1 MGTIHFMAL
10 EICDLTRMLRCNRR
24 GYGLTQAILIV
35 SHKLSTNPQGVF
47 MANLEVLV
55 SELPTLIQSLKLTIG
70 DSNEITEQI
79 ILINNAQ
86 EQLRNLKKLIAQEL
100 KFDHIKN
107 SAIATLPRIGTVASL
122 FIPSV
127 GLVDPAIA
135 EKFGHSETEISL
147 TDLQSKIDDWIE
159 WGYFLQAIAA
169 DILSDVQ
176 LVNQLNSDINHLS
189 LTANFQLISESLKI
203 NLDFGNF
210 NILERQIQKISSFQ
224 NELLELQQ
232 KLNYIFNAIKSSHSL
247 LNILL
252 GVSAF
257 YGKSGFALEWLDD
270 DHELIISSEGKFQEL
285 TDILNDCDFFQEQIA
300 GLIIQG
306 DTLREQAEEALKK
319 IEEQSSKEPI
329 LSQHVEI
336 VPKFSTPKIV
346 RSSLIIASSLL
357 ILGFGVW
364 KIKEQSPQ
372 LQQMSLSLTQ
382 EGSAN
387 ANFKS
392 AQKLGMEA
400 ASLVQNPPHPLKV
413 WQQAQNKWHQAIIL
427 LDSIPNETSIYDRAK
442 NKLAYYR
449 INYNAINQRVLIENK
464 AVANLESAQ
473 KLAIEANLFVQN
485 SPDSLLIRQQAK
497 DKWQQAINLLE
508 AIPESTFVSIQA
520 KETLPIYKT
529 NYAAISKIIQKTVSL
544 RYKKTRF

>member
-1 MGTIHFMAL
+1 
-10 EICDLTRMLRCNRR
+10 
-24 GYGLTQAILIV
+24 
-35 SHKLSTNPQGVF
+35 

-55 SELPTLIQSLKLTIG
+55 NELPTLIQSLKLTIG
-70 DSNEITEQI
+70 DSNQITEQI

-86 EQLRNLKKLIAQEL
+86 EQLRNLKKLIAQEF

-135 EKFGHSETEISL
+135 EKFGHSETQISL
-147 TDLQSKIDDWIE
+147 TDLQSKIDAWIE

-176 LVNQLNSDINHLS
+176 LVNQLNSDINHFS
-189 LTANFQLISESLKI
+189 ITANFQVIAESLNI
-203 NLDFGNF
+203 NLGFSNF
-210 NILERQIQKISSFQ
+210 NILERQIQTINNSQ
-224 NELLELQQ
+224 NELLQLQQ
-232 KLNYIFNAIKSSHSL
+232 KLNYIFDTIKNSHSL

-270 DHELIISSEGKFQEL
+270 DHELIISSDGKFQEL
-285 TDILNDCDFFQEQIA
+285 TDILNDCDFFQEQITV
-300 GLIIQG
+300 LIIQA

-319 IEEQSSKEPI
+319 LDQESNKEAI
-329 LSQHVEI
+329 ISQKLEI
-336 VPKFSTPKIV
+336 VPKFSTQKIV
-346 RSSLIIASSLL
+346 RSALIIASSLL
-357 ILGFGVW
+357 ILDFGGW

-372 LQQMSLSLTQ
+372 LQQINLSLTQ
-382 EGSAN
+382 EGSAI

-400 ASLVQNPPHPLKV
+400 ASLVQNPPHPLQV

-427 LDSIPNETSIYDRAK
+427 LDSIPNETSVSEQAK
-442 NKLAYYR
+442 KKLAYYR
-449 INYNAINQRVLIENK
+449 INYKSISQRVLIEKK
-464 AVANLESAQ
+464 ALANLESAQ
-473 KLAIEANLFVQN
+473 KLAIEANFFVQ
-485 SPDSLLIRQQAK
+485 I
-497 DKWQQAINLLE
+497 
-508 AIPESTFVSIQA
+508 
-520 KETLPIYKT
+520 
-529 NYAAISKIIQKTVSL
+529 
-544 RYKKTRF
+544 

>member
-1 MGTIHFMAL
+1 
-10 EICDLTRMLRCNRR
+10 
-24 GYGLTQAILIV
+24 
-35 SHKLSTNPQGVF
+35 

-100 KFDHIKN
+100 KFDQIKN
-107 SAIATLPRIGTVASL
+107 SAIATLPQISTVASL

-135 EKFGHSETEISL
+135 EKFGNSETKISL
-147 TDLQSKIDDWIE
+147 TDLQSKIDGWIE

-169 DILSDVQ
+169 DILSDIQ

-203 NLDFGNF
+203 NLGFSNSH
-210 NILERQIQKISSFQ
+210 ILERQIQTISNSQ
-224 NELLELQQ
+224 KELLQLEG
-232 KLNYIFNAIKSSHSL
+232 KLNYLFDAIKNSHSL

-270 DHELIISSEGKFQEL
+270 DHELIISSDGKFQEL
-285 TDILNDCDFFQEQIA
+285 TDILNDCDFFKEQIA
-300 GLIIQG
+300 ALIIQG
-306 DTLREQAEEALKK
+306 DTLREQAEQALNK
-319 IEEQSSKEPI
+319 IEQETSKKPI
-329 LSQHVEI
+329 ISQQVEI

-346 RSSLIIASSLL
+346 RSALIVASSLL

-382 EGSAN
+382 EGSAI
-387 ANFKS
+387 ANLKS

-400 ASLVQNPPHPLKV
+400 ASLVQNPPHSLKV

-427 LDSIPNETSIYDRAK
+427 LDSIPSQTSVSDQAK
-442 NKLAYYR
+442 NKLAYYQ
-449 INYNAINQRVLIENK
+449 INYKFISQRVLIENK

-485 SPDSLLIRQQAK
+485 SPHSRLIRQQAK
-497 DKWQQAINLLE
+497 DKFEQAINLLE

-529 NYAAISKIIQKTVSL
+529 NYAAISQIIPKTVSS